1 MAVSKEFHNYM
12 LENLQK
18 AGEVTTRAMMGGYC
32 VYYKGKLVG
41 DICDNCLFLKPADSA
56 LKLLPDAER
65 AYPYE
70 GSKTKMVIFED
81 VENTELVSKVL
92 EAMYTELPEKKPRKR
107 KENNKK

>member
-1 MAVSKEFHNYM
+1 MAVSKEFHNYI

-32 VYYKGKLVG
+32 VYFRGKLIG
-41 DICDNCLFLKPADSA
+41 DICDNCLFLKPTDFA

-70 GSKTKMVIFED
+70 GSKTKMIVLDD

-92 EAMYTELPEKKPRKR
+92 EAMYTELPERKPKKK
-107 KENNKK
+107 